1 MAIPLLVVPIL
12 VLLAGSA
19 LVVQHFVQPR
29 LPVYTLTLTPW
40 LWPFGMR
47 QSAVTGQWVTSISTN
62 VQLFNANFLHLD
74 VYAVSFDLYGERIQK
89 SDNDPNHGMEPIVVL
104 QHIGNLQDEQ
114 QHIATA
120 PIVVVSTNKD
130 SPRSGN
136 GGGSP
141 IHSTMVD
148 AATEVLLSLEQSSLP
163 NTLQQQPL
171 WSIAPRSNFSST
183 TNLYMSMPSSSSS
196 SSSSSGT
203 ANNTAALVNMLRV
216 LRRLVWRWWHGR
228 GRLTV
233 VTTGV
238 AHLKASTTRI
248 STTTTT
254 SSSSSSVVTQPSAM
268 SSWLWGTL
276 SSKGPL
282 LLQAP
287 LTVSIVCDNQVDTW
301 QWTVVGTTCTMY
313 SMSPGWLDLTV
324 AAATVRQYA
333 QTQLTVHPQTGSVL
347 VQGP

>member
-40 LWPFGMR
+40 WPFGMR

-74 VYAVSFDLYGERIQK
+74 VYAVSFDLYGERIQ

-104 QHIGNLQDEQ
+104 EHIGNLQDEQ

-120 PIVVVSTNKD
+120 PFVVVSTNKD

-136 GGGSP
+136 GDGSP
-141 IHSTMVD
+141 IRSNMVD
-148 AATEVLLSLEQSSLP
+148 ATEVLLSLEQSSLP

-183 TNLYMSMPSSSSS
+183 TNLYMSMPSS

-248 STTTTT
+248 STTTT
-254 SSSSSSVVTQPSAM
+254 SSSSSSSSAVTQPFTM
-268 SSWLWGTL
+268 SSWWGTV